1 LLQKSSENTNRE
13 LYEMKLINEAD
24 DLGIKLIFTN
34 LNFDYK
40 EKTTSGLSKI
50 ETAAMYI
57 FIKEK

>member
-1 LLQKSSENTNRE
+1 
-13 LYEMKLINEAD
+13 MKLINEAD